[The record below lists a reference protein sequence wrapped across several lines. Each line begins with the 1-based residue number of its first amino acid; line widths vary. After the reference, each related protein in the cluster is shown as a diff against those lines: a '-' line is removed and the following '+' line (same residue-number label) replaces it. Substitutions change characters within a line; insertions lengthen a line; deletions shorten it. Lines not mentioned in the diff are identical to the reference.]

1 MSCYP
6 EEDQEVDIEEHEDEV
21 EILEVQRIRL
31 VSFFDGLFSCL

>member
-21 EILEVQRIRL
+21 EILKVQ
-31 VSFFDGLFSCL
+31 